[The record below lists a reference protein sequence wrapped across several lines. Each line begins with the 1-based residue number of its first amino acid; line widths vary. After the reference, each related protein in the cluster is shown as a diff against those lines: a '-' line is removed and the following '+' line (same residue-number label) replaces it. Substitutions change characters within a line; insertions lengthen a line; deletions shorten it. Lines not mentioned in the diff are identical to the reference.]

1 MKIKWLVSLGFTFA
15 FFGTTYAQVG
25 IPASNGSSTKPTPCG
40 ICVPSGWT
48 LITGTPDIST
58 ATIVAGTDTAGGGA
72 KWDKSPLP
80 LPPNNHTSWITI
92 RDVGTKAG
100 EEAIQTTM
108 TGLTVGRDY
117 EVVIYSLTALATT
130 TYSGGRYS
138 PTYIDKFDFQ
148 VGTYPRVNVTQI
160 SKDIDGKW
168 GTNRLVFKAQSA
180 SMPLKFYPGFNAST
194 SSYESVNI
202 SVTLNALNTLPVGE
216 NFVESGRLKDQP
228 VTIDVA
234 SKAVEYD
241 DKQSIQK
248 NTIDLD
254 VNTPGIQSTYTDAK
268 GTWTADVNGFVTF
281 MPSLGFE
288 GQATIEYTIQD
299 NYTLNGVASPGTSLP
314 KTIKINIP
322 PCTTTV
328 KGSDF
333 SVANGGAQTFTMP
346 ATDYGF
352 QFDIYTLDNSFM
364 LNINGVNLANE
375 EIDFQPGASTKQNVE
390 FLDGTRHAA
399 YSPIIDVDKQIYN
412 IIGDKEAPTV
422 RVKIAPDGTVKI
434 FARKSKTDRN
444 LYEMRFF
451 GNVKGTSTLVAFNSI
466 TWNTNIDN
474 TVIASQKINS
484 TTFMSGY
491 GSGLKKVVCPCT
503 KAPQT
508 GTPTGTTKV
517 GISTNTIVN
526 PNWPSEIPNGALVLD
541 SNTKGMVITR
551 VKNVVTDIK
560 APIEGMIA
568 YDETDKC
575 VKLYNGDNWDCLNN
589 ACDK

>member
-1 MKIKWLVSLGFTFA
+1 MKIKWLVSLGFTLA

-72 KWDKSPLP
+72 AWSKSPLP

-100 EEAIQTTM
+100 EEAIQTMM

-117 EVVIYSLTALATT
+117 EVVIYSLTALA
-130 TYSGGRYS
+130 SNNLNGGGRYS

-364 LNINGVNLANE
+364 LNINGIDLANE
-375 EIDFQPGASTKQNVE
+375 EIDFQVSGSKQNVE
-390 FLDGTRHAA
+390 FLDGSRHGVT
-399 YSPIIDVDKQIYN
+399 SGVEQIYD
-412 IIGDKEAPTV
+412 IIGDKNFPII
-422 RVKIAPDGTVKI
+422 RVKISELGVLTLL
-434 FARKSKTDRN
+434 ARKSNADKK

-451 GNVKGTSTLVAFNSI
+451 GKISGSTTINAAFNSI

-474 TVIASQKINS
+474 TVKATQKVIGATS
-484 TTFMSGY
+484 MSGY

-517 GISTNTIVN
+517 GISTNTIVS

-589 ACDK
+589 ACN